1 MATFNVLMN
10 QGAKGV
16 SYQDLCDTW
25 ELTKATS
32 LAILQGRHECFPIFV
47 GIIWNPEILLETM
60 KVVNVTLQYF
70 KGTSAIFAKDMQ
82 EFDVALVL
90 KYSTKRHL

>member
-10 QGAKGV
+10 QGV
-16 SYQDLCDTW
+16 SYQHLCDTW

-47 GIIWNPEILLETM
+47 GIIWNPGILLETM
-60 KVVNVTLQYF
+60 KVVYVTLQYC
-70 KGTSAIFAKDMQ
+70 KGTSAIFPKDLQ
-82 EFDVALVL
+82 EFDVALIQEP
-90 KYSTKRHL
+90 